1 MISVILAGGRGLR
14 LWPESR
20 RTHPKQ
26 LCTLLNNQ
34 SMLDNTLDR
43 LTLAGSQQV
52 LIITNQELFDDI
64 EKVIKKRADADKIE
78 ILSEPNG
85 KNTAPAVGLA
95 LARYF
100 DTHQDAIMGIF
111 PADHHVLDTDAFC
124 QSIRKAVQAAA
135 QDQIVTIGIEPDR
148 PETGYG
154 YIEKTLWETGDMGE
168 VFQVKSFY
176 EKPDADTAAAYL
188 QTGRHLWNSGIYI
201 GKVKTLL
208 EEFSQYLP
216 DIYSPLKR
224 GFRHYLKSYASLPN
238 ISLDYGVAEKSK
250 RMLVVPGRF
259 GWCDIGSWSALAE
272 LFPYDEQQN
281 SRLGNDILFMESSN
295 CLVKQSGKTVVL
307 FGVEDLMVVETDHVV
322 LVADRQRSQD
332 IRQIVNKLD
341 EMERYDLL

>member
-1 MISVILAGGRGLR
+1 MIAVILAGGRGLR

-20 RTHPKQ
+20 RKHPKQ
-26 LCTLLNNQ
+26 LCNFLNNK

-43 LTLAGSQQV
+43 LAAAGSQQV
-52 LIITNQELFDDI
+52 LIITNDELFDDI
-64 EKVIKKRADADKIE
+64 EKITSTRPDADRIE

-85 KNTAPAVGLA
+85 RNTAPAVGLA
-95 LARYF
+95 LAHYY
-100 DTHQDAIMGIF
+100 DSNQDSVMGIF

-124 QSIRKAVQAAA
+124 QSIRKAALAAE
-135 QDQIVTIGIEPDR
+135 QDRIVTIGIEPDR

-154 YIEKTLWETGDMGE
+154 YIEKTHWETGDLEE
-168 VFQVKSFY
+168 VFQVNSFC
-176 EKPDADTAAAYL
+176 EKPDIDTAAAYL

-208 EEFSQYLP
+208 EEFSRYLP
-216 DIYSPLKR
+216 DIYKPLQM
-224 GFRHYLKSYASLPN
+224 GFDHYLKNYASLPN

-250 RMLVVPGRF
+250 RMLVVPGKF
-259 GWCDIGSWSALAE
+259 GWSDIGSWSSLAE
-272 LFPYDEQQN
+272 LFPYDDRQN
-281 SRLGNDILFMESSN
+281 SCLGNDILFMESKN

-307 FGVEDLMVVETDHVV
+307 FGVEELMVVETDTVI

-341 EMERYDLL
+341 ELKRYDLL

>member
-1 MISVILAGGRGLR
+1 MIAVILAGGRGLR

-20 RTHPKQ
+20 RKHPKQ
-26 LCTLLNNQ
+26 LCTFLNNK

-43 LTLAGSQQV
+43 LMAAGSQQV
-52 LIITNQELFDDI
+52 LIITNDELLADI
-64 EKVIKKRADADKIE
+64 ENITRMRLDADKIE
-78 ILSEPNG
+78 ILSEPKG
-85 KNTAPAVGLA
+85 RNTAPAVGLA
-95 LARYF
+95 LARYY
-100 DTHQDAIMGIF
+100 DSNQDSVMGIF
-111 PADHHVLDTDAFC
+111 PADHHVLDRDAFC
-124 QSIRKAVQAAA
+124 KSISKAVLAAE
-135 QDQIVTIGIEPDR
+135 QDRIVTIGVEPDR

-154 YIEKTLWETGDMGE
+154 YIEKTQWEVGDLEE
-168 VFQVKSFY
+168 VFQVHSFC
-176 EKPDADTAAAYL
+176 EKPDIDTAAAYL

-216 DIYSPLKR
+216 AIYKPLQM
-224 GFRHYLKSYASLPN
+224 GFDHYLQSYATLPN

-272 LFPYDEQQN
+272 LFPYDDRQN
-281 SRLGNDILFMESSN
+281 SCLGNDILFMESNN

-307 FGVEDLMVVETDHVV
+307 FGVEELMVVETDKVI

-341 EMERYDLL
+341 ELERYDLL